1 MNRLALPFLLMLLFV
16 PSLCYA
22 MGTEEKGNRPLS
34 ELNYSDWKGIMPIV
48 NAKSRVYQVW
58 INGNEYL
65 CYKGKTKELNEALAS
80 FAKVEVENH
89 VVVLRPGAADRRAFD
104 KTLVPLNWEI
114 HLLGGL
120 AKSKATDG
128 IENLDWQRDPVLT
141 IYVTDEIDLDV
152 IEIPKGV
159 TLRSAPALHPDA
171 KTNDETHSQIAKFIE
186 HHQRDA
192 KE

>member
-22 MGTEEKGNRPLS
+22 LGTEEKGNRPLS

-65 CYKGKTKELNEALAS
+65 CYKGKTKELNEALAT

-104 KTLVPLNWEI
+104 KTLVSLNWEI

-120 AKSKATDG
+120 AKSKATDD

-141 IYVTDEIDLDV
+141 IYVTDEIDLEA
-152 IEIPKGV
+152 IEIPKVV

-186 HHQRDA
+186 QHQRDA